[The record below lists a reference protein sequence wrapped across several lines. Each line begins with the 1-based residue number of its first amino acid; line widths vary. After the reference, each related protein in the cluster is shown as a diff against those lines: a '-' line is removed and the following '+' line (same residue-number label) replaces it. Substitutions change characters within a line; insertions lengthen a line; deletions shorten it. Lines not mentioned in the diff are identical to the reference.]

1 MNTQTVGY
9 KAKEFELRNLT
20 FFFLLAWGLPLFF
33 AALFIFG
40 IVRWPSQV
48 GPGMIILLVVLNFA
62 PMIAAFVVT
71 GITEGKPGVRALW
84 KRFWNR
90 NLSIKWLLVALLL
103 NPAIRLVASLVN
115 RTLEGC
121 QRAKKLDAA
130 ARAFLVEQPN
140 GVVLHL
146 GCGLDSRFWRVDNG
160 QVEWYDLDMPPVIE
174 LRQRFYADNERYHLS
189 ASSVTDLEWVD
200 RVAAAGRPVLAV
212 AEGLLMYMGEADVRR
227 LLLRLQEAFPGCRLI
242 ADVFSRLTARS
253 ATRHPS
259 LKQTGA
265 SIGWGIDDPR
275 EVEGWAQGIHL
286 LEEWYF
292 TQDPDLDRLSLG
304 YRLAYRLAGT
314 FNMVRRAHRIV
325 YYQL

>member
-1 MNTQTVGY
+1 MITKTKVTLSPEQETLLIPLY
-9 KAKEFELRNLT
+9 AKAQPEN
-20 FFFLLAWGLPLFF
+20 PLFF
-33 AALFIFG
+33 DPQARDILNQVDYDFARLRVPYKT
-40 IVRWPSQV
+40 IVL
-48 GPGMIILLVVLNFA
+48 I
-62 PMIAAFVVT
+62 
-71 GITEGKPGVRALW
+71 
-84 KRFWNR
+84 
-90 NLSIKWLLVALLL
+90 
-103 NPAIRLVASLVN
+103 
-115 RTLEGC
+115 C

-130 ARAFLVEQPN
+130 TRAFLVEQPN

-174 LRQRFYADNERYHLS
+174 LRRRFCAGNERYHLI

-200 RVAAAGRPVLAV
+200 RVVAAGRPMLVV
-212 AEGLLMYMGEADVRR
+212 AEGLLMYLGEADVRR
-227 LLLRLQEAFPGCRLI
+227 LFLRLQEAFPGYRLI
-242 ADVFSRLTARS
+242 ADVFSRWTARS

-275 EVEGWAQGIHL
+275 QVEGWAQGIHL

-292 TQDPDLDRLSLG
+292 TQDADLDRLSLG
-304 YRLAYRLAGT
+304 YRLAYRLAGA
-314 FNMVRRAHRIV
+314 FDMVRRAHRIV

>member
-1 MNTQTVGY
+1 MIAKTRVTLTPEQKTLLIPLY
-9 KAKEFELRNLT
+9 AKAQPEN
-20 FFFLLAWGLPLFF
+20 PLFF
-33 AALFIFG
+33 DPHARDILNQVDYDFARLRVPYKT
-40 IVRWPSQV
+40 IV
-48 GPGMIILLVVLNFA
+48 LL
-62 PMIAAFVVT
+62 
-71 GITEGKPGVRALW
+71 
-84 KRFWNR
+84 
-90 NLSIKWLLVALLL
+90 
-103 NPAIRLVASLVN
+103 
-115 RTLEGC
+115 C

-130 ARAFLVEQPN
+130 TRAFLVEHPN

-160 QVEWYDLDMPPVIE
+160 QVEWYDLDMPLVIE
-174 LRQRFYADNERYHLS
+174 LRQQFYADHERYHLI

-200 RVAAAGRPVLAV
+200 RVVAAGRPVLVV
-212 AEGLLMYMGEADVRR
+212 AEGLLMYLGEADVKR
-227 LLLRLQEAFPGCRLI
+227 LLLRLREAFPGCRLI

-253 ATRHPS
+253 AARHPS

-275 EVEGWAQGIHL
+275 EVEGWAQDIHL
-286 LEEWYF
+286 LEEWCF

-304 YRLAYRLAGT
+304 YRLAYRLAGA